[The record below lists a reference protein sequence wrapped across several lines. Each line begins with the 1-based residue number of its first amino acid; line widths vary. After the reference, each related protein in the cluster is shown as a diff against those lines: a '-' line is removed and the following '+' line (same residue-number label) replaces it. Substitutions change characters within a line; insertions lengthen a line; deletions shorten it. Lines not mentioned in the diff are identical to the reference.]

1 MGILKGTGAGGV
13 SLLAIRVFPFV
24 HCTFI
29 SHSLGGG
36 RILLNHI
43 WALLIIVGIVVAG
56 ATVVYDTSV
65 VGEKRIT
72 SMKDGKEVVEVVS
85 YATPRDKAKAFA
97 EAGNR
102 LTKSAVN
109 SVSFRYTNDKGGES
123 DGAVG
128 LSISLIGI
136 MALWLGLMK
145 IAEEAGLMQALAR
158 GIAPLFRILFPSI
171 PKGHPA
177 AGAILMNFAANML
190 GLDNAATPLGIK
202 AMKELQKLNGDKQ
215 TASNAMVMFL
225 CINVSSI
232 TLLPA
237 SIIGYRAA
245 NNSNNLTQFMVPMLI
260 ATTIGTA
267 TAIISCL
274 IVQRFSKD
282 TPPASAEEAAPMAS
296 EGEVQ

>member
-1 MGILKGTGAGGV
+1 MGILHAVRLGRV
-13 SLLAIRVFPFV
+13 YLLAILLLTIV
-24 HCTFI
+24 HGTFTSI
-29 SHSLGGG
+29 VLGGG
-36 RILLNHI
+36 RVLLNHI
-43 WALLIIVGIVVAG
+43 WALLIIVGIIVAG
-56 ATVVYDTSV
+56 ATVVYETSV
-65 VGEKRIT
+65 VGEKTIT
-72 SMKDGKEVVEVVS
+72 TIVDKKEVVEVVKYTNS
-85 YATPRDKAKAFA
+85 REKAVAFA
-97 EAGNR
+97 EAGNK

-109 SVSFRYTNDKGGES
+109 SVSFRYENDKGKES

-128 LSISLIGI
+128 LAISLIGI

-145 IAEEAGLMQALAR
+145 IAEEAGLIQALAR
-158 GIAPLFRILFPSI
+158 AISPLFIIIFPSI

-177 AGAILMNFAANML
+177 AGAILMNLAANML

-202 AMKELQKLNGDKQ
+202 AMKELQELNGDKE

-237 SIIGYRAA
+237 SVIGYRAI
-245 NNSNNLTQFMVPMLI
+245 NGSKNLTQFMGPMII
-260 ATTIGTA
+260 ATTIGTL

-282 TPPASAEEAAPMAS
+282 TPPASAVDAAPMVS